1 MARMI
6 DEQYPVAH
14 WERKAEQQEAANVE
28 LRNRRARQPAGQLDT
43 RNATLKC
50 RKPWDGRE
58 LNSDILLAGQVC
70 YPYTTEFGTFCQ
82 ASPCHLKSLQSFAQR
97 ALSGCTFS
105 CREGRFVS
113 HCSHNGKVLLLQL
126 TLIC

>member
-6 DEQYPVAH
+6 DEQYPLAR
-14 WERKAEQQEAANVE
+14 WEGKAEQQEAVNAE
-28 LRNRRARQPAGQLDT
+28 LRNRRAMQPAGQLDA
-43 RNATLKC
+43 RNAVFRS
-50 RKPWDGRE
+50 RKPGGGLE
-58 LNSDILLAGQVC
+58 LNPDFLLAGQVC
-70 YPYTTEFGTFCQ
+70 YPYTMEFGKFCQ
-82 ASPCHLKSLQSFAQR
+82 ASPCHLKSPQLFAQR

-113 HCSHNGKVLLLQL
+113 LCSHNGKVLLLQL